1 MSKDIASFI
10 EPKSVPAVT
19 DTLRDWVKDF
29 DDRHRIS
36 MSEVHAELSQE
47 LEDSL
52 AAEENPRPTRHA
64 NAVLKTHCVSSHPVS
79 LPRPIAVK
87 ATITSPAT
95 CTIIDADPVEPML
108 YPITELTVPMSAE

>member
-1 MSKDIASFI
+1 MVSTFLDAKSVRTALDTVAMSNDIASLI

-52 AAEENPRPTRHA
+52 AAALWSKPPRFMPLNCRLVKPDRA
-64 NAVLKTHCVSSHPVS
+64 QFVKDMALKCPVSS
-79 LPRPIAVK
+79 
-87 ATITSPAT
+87 
-95 CTIIDADPVEPML
+95 E
-108 YPITELTVPMSAE
+108 